1 MDNTPFVE
9 ASIELRQRF
18 MTLLDSLASLRALTD
33 TGSRP
38 GDESDLLAH
47 ALEVLLE
54 NQDLE
59 RCSVFLLEG
68 EELRCAVGIDWSDRL
83 APPRVTRHHDAATF
97 RLGEGLMG
105 RAAAEGEMQFCD
117 DCAQAEGYIPIP
129 GAENAGSLI
138 CVPIRGG
145 GKVLGVLN
153 VSHPDPGFFHPW
165 QRNILEIF
173 SSVLG
178 QMLQN
183 HRLLAQMEQQVRSR
197 TMELERALAEAQD
210 LKRRFEELSVID
222 DLTRLHNRR
231 FFFPEAT
238 AEIARAIRN
247 GEDLCVVLL
256 DLDFFKVI
264 NDSYGHAMGD
274 EVLVDV
280 AAMLK
285 EQTREGDILA
295 RFGGEEF
302 IIALPSTGIE
312 GARPLAE
319 RICEAARQLRWQAG
333 EEVVDITVSIGL
345 SCLSRLPERLRR
357 EGDSEALLNELLKQ
371 ADIAL
376 YEAKKHG
383 RDQVWIAPPAR

>member
-33 TGSRP
+33 TGQQP

-47 ALEVLLE
+47 ALQVLLD

-68 EELRCAVGIDWSDRL
+68 DELRCAVGIDWRDRL
-83 APPRVTRHHDAATF
+83 EPPRVSRHSSAATF

-105 RAAAEGEMQFCD
+105 RAAEEGEMQFCENCTMD
-117 DCAQAEGYIPIP
+117 ENYVPVEGT
-129 GAENAGSLI
+129 ENPGSLI
-138 CVPIRGG
+138 CVPIISD
-145 GKVLGVLN
+145 KEVLGVLN
-153 VSHPDPGFFHPW
+153 VSHPDPEFFHPW

-178 QMLQN
+178 QMLGN

-197 TMELERALAEAQD
+197 TMELERALSQAQE

-231 FFFPEAT
+231 FFFPEAS
-238 AEIARAIRN
+238 AEIARATRN
-247 GEDLCVVLL
+247 RENFCVVLL
-256 DLDFFKVI
+256 DLDFFKTI

-274 EVLVDV
+274 EVLVDI
-280 AAMLK
+280 ASMLRA
-285 EQTREGDILA
+285 QTREGDILA

-302 IIALPSTGIE
+302 ILGLPSTGIG
-312 GARPLAE
+312 GAKLLAD
-319 RICEAARQLRWQAG
+319 RICEETRKMRWKAG
-333 EEVVDITVSIGL
+333 EEVIDITVSIGI
-345 SCLSRLPERLRR
+345 SCLDRLSEKQLG

-383 RDQVWIAPPAR
+383 RDQVWIAPQQ